1 MSRKWLPDLGVETA
15 GELLDLA
22 KVSAMNAIS
31 AGPAHRQRLDSIDTR
46 IVVSG
51 VRGKSSATRWLHD
64 VFHRRGSDTFAKI
77 TGDEPFTLHNGN
89 KRKITRSEQVRLYE
103 NEREIRRATG
113 ADIAIVE
120 NQGIRQYTT
129 RLVNE
134 AFVRPDV
141 IFLINVREDH
151 MDTMGRNRTA
161 IARSLSRAVS
171 EKTTVIVGE
180 SNPALRSYLTA
191 ELERR
196 NATVKYADPPDWAVE
211 YPGSEVV
218 FGLNKVLK
226 ALDEPPLPASKV
238 DRKLSTMMPEWQVL
252 PDGRIYDA
260 AAVNDVQ
267 STEIVRRAL
276 IGNSDTVIEPLVNLR
291 SDRRGRTASF
301 RRYLA
306 SLVTDGYVEQVH
318 TLGDD
323 QYVFANTADFS
334 VQKHDDTMP
343 PSTLLEELFSAS
355 NPVFLMGNT
364 VTDTMRKLQAEIE
377 NQTTGRIPAAITQ
390 QGRRDFDGD

>member
-1 MSRKWLPDLGVETA
+1 MSQKWLPDIGVDTT
-15 GELLDLA
+15 GELLELT
-22 KVSAMNAIS
+22 KISVMNAIG
-31 AGPAHRQRLDSIDTR
+31 AGPAHRRRLDSIDSR

-51 VRGKSSATRWLHD
+51 VRGKSSATQWLHD
-64 VFHRRGSDTFAKI
+64 VFHRRGNDTFAKI
-77 TGDEPFTLHNGN
+77 TGDEPFTLHNGK

-103 NEREIRRATG
+103 NERELRRASG
-113 ADIAIVE
+113 ADVAIIE

-134 AFVRPDV
+134 SFISPDV

-151 MDTMGRNRTA
+151 MDTMGGNRTA
-161 IARSLSRAVS
+161 IARSLSRAVPAN
-171 EKTTVIVGE
+171 TTVVVGE
-180 SNPALRSYLTA
+180 SNPTLRSYLTA
-191 ELERR
+191 ELKRR
-196 NATVKYADPPDWAVE
+196 NATVKYVEPPEWAVE

-218 FGLNKVLK
+218 FGINEVLK
-226 ALDEPPLPASKV
+226 AVDEPPLPTAQV
-238 DRKLSTMMPEWQVL
+238 DQKLSMMMPEWRVL
-252 PDGRIYDA
+252 PSGRIYDA

-301 RRYLA
+301 RRYLS
-306 SLVTDGYVEQVH
+306 SLVADGHAERVH

-323 QYVFANTADFS
+323 QHVFANTADFR
-334 VQKHDDTMP
+334 VQKHDDTTP
-343 PSTLLEELFSAS
+343 PSTLLEELFSTG

-364 VTDTMRKLQAEIE
+364 VTDTMRALQREIKS
-377 NQTTGRIPAAITQ
+377 QTTGRIPAALTQ
-390 QGRRDFDGD
+390 RDKEVLQR